1 MTGPEKDDLLI
12 QVIGRMQE
20 SDQKMLRICVITS
33 ITKNKP
39 CGILHRTCFIMLN
52 NKDFLKYTIS
62 LHYVGGFLQ
71 HLYCYCF
78 FL

>member
-1 MTGPEKDDLLI
+1 
-12 QVIGRMQE
+12 MQE

-33 ITKNKP
+33 IAKNKP

-62 LHYVGGFLQ
+62 LHYVGGFLRV
-71 HLYCYCF
+71 L
-78 FL
+78 